1 MAATVKSALEAWLLD
16 VVIRGDGPARLRLAW
31 FGLVA
36 LHAARLRFGR
46 ARQVWCGYDRL
57 MAFAEIPATIKV
69 EACWSE
75 YARDPVYWFYRAGG
89 EQVGAVLYE
98 PRRPPVWRAV
108 RMVRGQQVGV
118 RHFRRMVSA
127 VRFVVEDAEVAGG

>member
-1 MAATVKSALEAWLLD
+1 MKSAPEAWLLD
-16 VVIRGDGPARLRLAW
+16 VVIRGNGPARLRLAW

-69 EACWSE
+69 EACRSE
-75 YARDPVYWFYRAGG
+75 YARDPVYWFYRAG

-108 RMVRGQQVGV
+108 RMVWGQQVGA

-127 VRFVVEDAEVAGG
+127 VRFVVEDAEVNTGARG

>member
-57 MAFAEIPATIKV
+57 MAFAEIPATIK
-69 EACWSE
+69 EHDAQNNGT
-75 YARDPVYWFYRAGG
+75 P
-89 EQVGAVLYE
+89 
-98 PRRPPVWRAV
+98 
-108 RMVRGQQVGV
+108 
-118 RHFRRMVSA
+118 
-127 VRFVVEDAEVAGG
+127 RFVRDTAGFFDGTLRALTRFGCGAWDMVWCVVPGNQEGLPLKPESFF